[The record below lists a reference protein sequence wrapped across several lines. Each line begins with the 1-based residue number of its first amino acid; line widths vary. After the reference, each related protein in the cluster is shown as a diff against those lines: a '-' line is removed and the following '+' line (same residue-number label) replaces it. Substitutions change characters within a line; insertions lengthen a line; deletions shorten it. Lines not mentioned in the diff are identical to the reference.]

1 MANCVRLRKL
11 RRTSATKIYREKSR
25 MKIVLRKS
33 RVASSDDYSRHK
45 FNL

>member
-1 MANCVRLRKL
+1 MANCVRLRKP
-11 RRTSATKIYREKSR
+11 RRTNATKSYKEKSK

-33 RVASSDDYSRHK
+33 RVASSDDYPRNK